1 MSKVSGIT
9 TSVTVDDAAGAGK
22 DISNDITSFDV
33 STPRGVQDITGLDK
47 SAVERLLLLA
57 DGTITMNG
65 VFNAST
71 ADKSHDVFKTVPTQS
86 GSGTGATRTV
96 VIVYPG
102 PKTLTMECVLTD
114 YALNR
119 GADGSLTWTV
129 EGSLANGTAPTWS

>member
-1 MSKVSGIT
+1 MTKVSGLT

-22 DISNDITSFDV
+22 DISNDITSFNV
-33 STPRGVQDITGLDK
+33 STPRGTEDITGLDK
-47 SAVERLLLLA
+47 SAVERILLRA
-57 DGTITMNG
+57 DGNISMNG

-86 GSGTGATRTV
+86 GSGTGSTRTV

-102 PKTLTMECVLTD
+102 SKTLTMECVLTD
-114 YALNR
+114 YQINM

-129 EGSLANGTAPTWS
+129 PGELANGTAPTWS